1 MQRQRQSYTLEFKLK
16 AVELSIGH
24 GNTMHAAQ
32 ELSTSAE
39 NIRRWKKQLDD
50 GILGSKVRQTTESTL
65 LQLKRLRRELGE
77 VKMERDILRKAGL
90 VLFSK
95 TQVKFEF
102 IREHIE
108 CYPVEN
114 ICKILSVSKSG
125 YYYWNDRKPSKRAL
139 HNLVLLEQ
147 IKIIHYRNKE
157 RYGSPRIARELKVSG
172 FHASEKLVRKLMKQ
186 ASLQSVFKR
195 KFKTTTDSSHSYPVA
210 ENKLDRE
217 FTVKRENE
225 AWVSD
230 ITYIRTAKRWLYL
243 TTVIDLFDRKVIGWA
258 LSSVITARN
267 TSVSVFRM
275 ALVNRPIINNSPL
288 IFHSDRGIQYAC
300 GEFVREIDN
309 YKSITRSMSGK
320 GNCWDNAVAES
331 FFKTLKTELI
341 YQNRFRNKYEA
352 ESSISEYIE
361 KFYNTDRRHGHLDN
375 LNILEYRKLMSG
387 N

>member
-1 MQRQRQSYTLEFKLK
+1 MQQQRQSYTLEFKHK
-16 AVELSIGH
+16 AVEL
-24 GNTMHAAQ
+24 GNKYYSTIRAAR
-32 ELSTSAE
+32 ELGTSAE
-39 NIRRWKKQLDD
+39 NIRRWKNQLDD
-50 GILGSKVRQTTESTL
+50 ERLGSRIKQTTGNKI
-65 LQLKRLRRELGE
+65 LQLKKLRRELGE
-77 VKMERDILRKAGL
+77 VKMERDILRKAASI
-90 VLFSK
+90 LFSE

-102 IREHIE
+102 IKLHRD

-114 ICKILSVSKSG
+114 ICKILGVSKSG
-125 YYYWNDRKPSKRAL
+125 YYYWNDRKPSRREL
-139 HNLVLLEQ
+139 HNLALTEQ
-147 IKIIHYRNKE
+147 IKIIHERNKK
-157 RYGSPRIARELKVSG
+157 RYGSPRIARELEASG
-172 FHASEKLVRKLMKQ
+172 FHVSEKLVRKLMKQ

-217 FTVKRENE
+217 FTVGGENQ

-267 TSVSVFRM
+267 TSVSAFKM
-275 ALVNRPIINNSPL
+275 AHVNRPITNNSPL

-300 GEFVREIDN
+300 GEFVREIGSH
-309 YKSITRSMSGK
+309 KSVTRSMSGK

-331 FFKTLKTELI
+331 FFKTLKVELI
-341 YQNRFRNKYEA
+341 YQNRFQNKHEA

-361 KFYNTDRRHGHLDN
+361 KFYNTDKRHRHLDN
-375 LNILEYRKLMSG
+375 LNIFEYRKLQSG
-387 N
+387 D

>member
-1 MQRQRQSYTLEFKLK
+1 MQKQRQLYSLEFKLR
-16 AVELSIGH
+16 AVAL
-24 GNTMHAAQ
+24 GNTHYSIIRAAR
-32 ELSTSAE
+32 ELGTNAE
-39 NIRRWKKQLDD
+39 NIRRWKNQLDD
-50 GILGSKVRQTTESTL
+50 ERLDNRTKQTTESKL
-65 LQLKRLRRELGE
+65 LQLKRLRKELAE
-77 VKMERDILRKAGL
+77 VKLERDILRKAASIL
-90 VLFSK
+90 SSR

-102 IREHIE
+102 IREHRG

-114 ICKILSVSKSG
+114 ICKILGVSKSG

-139 HNLVLLEQ
+139 HNLALIEH

-186 ASLQSVFKR
+186 VSLQSVFKR

-210 ENKLDRE
+210 ENRLDGE
-217 FTVKRENE
+217 FTVGRENQ

-258 LSSVITARN
+258 LSSVITVRN
-267 TSVSVFRM
+267 TSVSAFRI
-275 ALVNRPIINNSPL
+275 ALTNRPITNNSPL

-320 GNCWDNAVAES
+320 GNC
-331 FFKTLKTELI
+331 
-341 YQNRFRNKYEA
+341 
-352 ESSISEYIE
+352 
-361 KFYNTDRRHGHLDN
+361 
-375 LNILEYRKLMSG
+375 
-387 N
+387 